1 MSSHDPTDIA
11 AQERDRLDAKE
22 RIKLAAKLEEEDIKW
37 LASSKRGRRI
47 IYRFLE
53 RAGVWQLSFDTNA
66 LKMAFAEGRR
76 NEGNALLAQIHKH
89 CPDRYMDIIKE
100 HAANDD

>member
-1 MSSHDPTDIA
+1 MASDFTDIA